1 VHRYLQ
7 RKVFVNMHVPTNEI
21 IQRVFA
27 ISPDAQCFGSAL
39 AYPVN
44 GFFYF
49 ITAAHVLE
57 GMQHGVSSEIHIFRE
72 NNWTEVTATPFFA
85 ARRSYQAGDMDIAI
99 VQTTIPVPANEPE
112 IVLDAGGVIF
122 GQDVYF
128 LGFPYFGSSI
138 DHKAEAFNAGYPIP
152 FVKKATVAAL
162 QYPLIY
168 LDGHN
173 NPGFSGGPVMFWD
186 YNQNRRKICGVISAY
201 LNHTGEI
208 KRIETTTKEFYQEN
222 SGIGIAYSIKPIVD
236 LIDDLR
242 QSSDNNSRQ
251 ASS

>member
-1 VHRYLQ
+1 MR
-7 RKVFVNMHVPTNEI
+7 VPTNEI

-27 ISPDAQCFGSAL
+27 ISPDAKSCGSAL

-44 GFFYF
+44 GVFHL

-57 GMQHGVSSEIHIFRE
+57 GMQHGVSSELHIFQE
-72 NNWTEVTATPFFA
+72 NNWTKITATPFFA
-85 ARRSYQAGDMDIAI
+85 AKRSYQADDMDIAI
-99 VQTTIPVPANEPE
+99 VQTAIPVPADEPE
-112 IVLDAGGVIF
+112 IVLDTGGLIL

-138 DHKAEAFNAGYPIP
+138 DHKAEAFNDGYPIP
-152 FVKKATVAAL
+152 FVKKATLAAL

-186 YNQNRRKICGVISAY
+186 YHQRRRKICGVISAY
-201 LNHTGEI
+201 LTQFGEI
-208 KRIETTTKEFYQEN
+208 KRIETTTKEFYREN

-236 LIDDLR
+236 LIDELR
-242 QSSDNNSRQ
+242 
-251 ASS
+251 